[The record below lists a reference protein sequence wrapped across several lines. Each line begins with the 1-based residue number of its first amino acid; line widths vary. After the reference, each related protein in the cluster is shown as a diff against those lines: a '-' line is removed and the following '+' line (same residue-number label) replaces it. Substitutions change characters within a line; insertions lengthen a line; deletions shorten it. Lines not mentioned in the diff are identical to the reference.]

1 MMGWISDRDMRPG
14 GSMSDSEARWCG
26 NTLAQHDELEK
37 AVREFLA
44 WAQPA
49 QLLDVRLSPSMT
61 ARQNVHGEELLRRVA
76 PLRAALEKRH
86 RG

>member
-26 NTLAQHDELEK
+26 DTLAQHDELEK

-44 WAQPA
+44 DF
-49 QLLDVRLSPSMT
+49 DVDLAHSF
-61 ARQNVHGEELLRRVA
+61 QQEHRRGHFVAVVAVSRADVA